1 MASDDAGKLPE
12 TVAEHLC
19 GDPDVEFVVVFGSR
33 ETGATHAS
41 SDLDVA
47 VKFSADC
54 SKTERFR
61 KRCRFSGTV
70 QDPELPFIDISDIEN
85 LPLPVA
91 HEAVTGTFVCGSENA
106 FEAFKT
112 NIQHEFE
119 DQRAI
124 IKDEQREVIRRIA
137 EDGLHN

>member
-1 MASDDAGKLPE
+1 MASNDTGRLPD
-12 TVAEHLC
+12 TVTEQLC
-19 GDPDVEFVVVFGSR
+19 GDPDVEFVVAFGSR
-33 ETGATHAS
+33 ETGPTHGS

-54 SKTERFR
+54 CKTERFR

-70 QDPELPFIDISDIEN
+70 QDPGLPFVDVSDIEA

-91 HEAVTGTFVCGSENA
+91 HEAVTGTFLCGDEHA

-112 NIQHEFE
+112 STQHEFK
-119 DQRAI
+119 DQQTAI
-124 IKDEQREVIRRIA
+124 EDEQQELIRRIA
-137 EDGLHN
+137 EDGLQD